1 MGIIWKDGKEV
12 ERSAGE
18 WMEMGL
24 FFFLG
29 YFSMWIVFLFK
40 RISLFTVLPTL
51 LPVIVLIKCFIYGNL
66 PSKFY
71 ACIVLTT
78 ERFIWSLNIFSRGE

>member
-1 MGIIWKDGKEV
+1 MRIIWKVAKEV
-12 ERSAGE
+12 ERSRGE
-18 WMEMGL
+18 WMAMVL
-24 FFFLG
+24 FFLV
-29 YFSMWIVFLFK
+29 YFSMCIVFLFK
-40 RISLFTVLPTL
+40 RINLFTVLSTL